1 MINKLKPCDNES
13 IETFADTSY
22 PKVIIPFRNGDPLI
36 RKALGFDFKPEAK
49 FSETRDSNYHFKHSF
64 NKWMAKKYRFRTT
77 RLIVSEEYECLALDW
92 DLGDGVHLATQT
104 IDPNTHELAVNDSSV
119 LYLVFLYKNKN
130 EYNNN
135 ANALTK
141 LKEFLKRLEQMPNNP
156 VKEVLLRAT
165 GIEGRNFSHLE
176 QLEYI
181 RCPKATSER
190 LHKVYKKV
198 LGIQDHHCLDI
209 AGKPYQKVKFNP
221 V

>member
-1 MINKLKPCDNES
+1 MINKLKPRDNES

-22 PKVIIPFRNGDPLI
+22 PKVMIPFRNGDPLI

-49 FSETRDSNYHFKHSF
+49 FSEIRDSNYHFKHSF
-64 NKWMAKKYRFRTT
+64 NKWMAKKYRFRTS
-77 RLIVSEEYECLALDW
+77 RLIVSEEYECVALDW

-104 IDPNTHELAVNDSSV
+104 IDPNTHEVVNDSSV
-119 LYLVFLYKNKN
+119 LYLVFLYKNKK
-130 EYNNN
+130 EYINN

-165 GIEGRNFSHLE
+165 GIEGRNFSHLQ

-181 RCPKATSER
+181 RSPKATSER
-190 LHKVYKKV
+190 LQKVYKRV
-198 LGIQDHHCLDI
+198 LGIQDHRCLDQE
-209 AGKPYQKVKFNP
+209 GKPYQKVKFNP